1 MSITQERAERRREEE
16 DSATRD
22 ARLLEECSRLEGVV
36 TAAVLRKLGRPAD
49 LLRTSARRV
58 AGNTY
63 RVNVFVGPHA
73 ASARIAHSFYLEA
86 DGDGNILASS
96 PPVTKSY

>member
-1 MSITQERAERRREEE
+1 MSFTQERAEPRRE
-16 DSATRD
+16 DDNAAARD
-22 ARLLEECSRLEGVV
+22 ARLLNECSRLEGLV
-36 TAAVLRKLGRPAD
+36 TAAVMRTLGRPAD

-58 AGNTY
+58 SGNTY

-86 DGDGNILASS
+86 DGDGNILTSS